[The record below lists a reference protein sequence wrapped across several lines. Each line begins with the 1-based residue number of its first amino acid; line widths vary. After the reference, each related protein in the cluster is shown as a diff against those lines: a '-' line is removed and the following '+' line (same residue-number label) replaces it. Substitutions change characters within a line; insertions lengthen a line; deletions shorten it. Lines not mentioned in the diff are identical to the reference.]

1 MCCHLGSLPPQP
13 IYPKCRFS
21 ELPDIPLLYRCLLTL
36 AFIAMIVALSILP
49 GRAGPG
55 DSVFSWLVL
64 NTAPPIQKTM
74 HVAIYAALVVLW
86 MWTLEAVGSRA
97 LRALLSV
104 VLAIG
109 LGALLEWCQLYV
121 AGRFGTLTDVLLN
134 SAGAV
139 IGLVLAIV
147 FL

>member
-1 MCCHLGSLPPQP
+1 
-13 IYPKCRFS
+13 
-21 ELPDIPLLYRCLLTL
+21 
-36 AFIAMIVALSILP
+36 
-49 GRAGPG
+49 
-55 DSVFSWLVL
+55 
-64 NTAPPIQKTM
+64 M
-74 HVAIYAALVVLW
+74 HVAMYAALVVLW

-104 VLAIG
+104 ILAIG
-109 LGALLEWCQLYV
+109 LGALLEWRQLYV

-139 IGLVLAIV
+139 IGLVLAIL